1 MDVYSFKMLNCKQIY
16 PQRIVRPLNKT
27 KVDHDSI
34 LNNCISDLLQNS
46 CKIAQY
52 LADNLK
58 RAIGKG
64 CLNHASL
71 FPCEYCFARGVRFVK
86 QSIPDGKNHQ
96 LQIALIDEKIEQLGR
111 QNSDELK
118 ALKLLRTKLASE
130 GEKNKKKKSHIVWPH
145 STKEA
150 EVRTTS
156 NITEIVRKIEN
167 GANLSPEE
175 KKGVVRRS
183 PLAQIPNFS
192 LVLDV
197 PVDYMHTMC
206 IGVIKRLVEL
216 TFNVGEVRIRITKR
230 KLSSPQQFNLLMAS
244 TKVPHEFSRR
254 LRELLLSVMKAAEF
268 RNLGLFFFIHILDC
282 IEPSAKER
290 KLWLLLAYMLR
301 ACTVPNKEFQPIPL
315 KDIDYCADAFYSLYE
330 ALFGATNCTYNT
342 HMVGSHFLEMRYHG
356 PLTSTSTFP
365 FESFYGEMRNCFVP
379 GTKSCLKQIFQKV
392 LLKRS
397 LSNHCCETPIKYTNY
412 DTALESNSMIYC
424 FNDRAYNLYKI
435 VSKNNDTLNCHRIE
449 TTPAKFKE
457 VPQTLD
463 WSKVGVFKNANVVN
477 SATIPINVSNVSGK
491 VIKVSDYVITCP
503 NSILREK

>member
-268 RNLGLFFFIHILDC
+268 
-282 IEPSAKER
+282 
-290 KLWLLLAYMLR
+290 
-301 ACTVPNKEFQPIPL
+301 
-315 KDIDYCADAFYSLYE
+315 
-330 ALFGATNCTYNT
+330 
-342 HMVGSHFLEMRYHG
+342 
-356 PLTSTSTFP
+356 
-365 FESFYGEMRNCFVP
+365 
-379 GTKSCLKQIFQKV
+379 
-392 LLKRS
+392 
-397 LSNHCCETPIKYTNY
+397 
-412 DTALESNSMIYC
+412 
-424 FNDRAYNLYKI
+424 
-435 VSKNNDTLNCHRIE
+435 
-449 TTPAKFKE
+449 
-457 VPQTLD
+457 
-463 WSKVGVFKNANVVN
+463 
-477 SATIPINVSNVSGK
+477 
-491 VIKVSDYVITCP
+491 
-503 NSILREK
+503 